1 MKAESQRP
9 KEQEDAIETLNAAIR
24 DTDLA
29 EKASCIAPAKIVFG
43 SAGTLLTLIRVRIP
57 FLAKICSGFTYS
69 QDATANEPD
78 YVELGLLCTDI
89 CRALDQG
96 TNGKKPDELS
106 HSAHGAINQLTV

>member
-9 KEQEDAIETLNAAIR
+9 KEREDVIEALNATIR
-24 DTDLA
+24 DTNLA

-57 FLAKICSGFTYS
+57 FLAKICSGFTHS

-78 YVELGLLCTDI
+78 YVRLGLLCANV

-96 TNGKKPDELS
+96 TNGKRPDELS
-106 HSAHGAINQLTV
+106 HPAYGAINQLSV